1 MKLSRQVLRR
11 LAREAKKKPVEF
23 IPSLT
28 KKPQPGE
35 SKHVR
40 AGFTKN
46 HGNPKGRTRS
56 KKSYKR
62 SKKSYKWKRPKW
74 LQREQKLTESKL
86 EDTESLY

>member
-56 KKSYKR
+56 KKSYK
-62 SKKSYKWKRPKW
+62 WKRPKW